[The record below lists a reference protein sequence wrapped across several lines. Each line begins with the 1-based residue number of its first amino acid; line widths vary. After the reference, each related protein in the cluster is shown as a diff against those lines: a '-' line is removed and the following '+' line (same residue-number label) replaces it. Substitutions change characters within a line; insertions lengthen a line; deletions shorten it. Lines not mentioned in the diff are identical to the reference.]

1 MYVRKNAASLTSDE
15 WTRFLNAIVALKHTF
30 AAGSSISLYDQ
41 IVAIHIGVVQLIWG
55 AGPGSGG
62 DGAHGGP
69 AFLSW
74 HREYIRRFELAL
86 QTIDSRVTLPYW
98 NWGQGDLSETT
109 ALFQN
114 DRIGPMG
121 SGGASGME
129 IATGYFALN
138 PNAFNPLGWSIRAEL
153 RPLGQ
158 AMQRNQFLSTG
169 PGWPDTGTVTNTLSQ
184 GQYHQFRPSLEQS
197 PHHNLIH
204 GRVGR
209 DMAQM
214 TSPNDPIFFLH
225 HCQVDRIWAQWQQE
239 HPGSANY
246 NPLNNGGYGHRLT
259 DRMWPWDGG
268 QTTPGDWPGNFPSV
282 TPLIANLS
290 AIDIVTP
297 EDVLDHRAL
306 GYCYDDEQDCPC
318 RETGKPPLIFPQY
331 ADGQDGG
338 SSNRTRII
346 LRNTGDQVETGQ
358 IRFFD
363 PSGSPATVD
372 VGGGPTSAVNYNLG
386 AWGSVE
392 VETDGT
398 GTLKSGP
405 IEIVSDQGEDS
416 AIVGTEN
423 FQLMGHGV
431 SVPHSPARPEHQIYV
446 SQTAAERTGV
456 AIYNP
461 DRVNP
466 ATLDLYLVDAA
477 GGQQASIQLALTPGE
492 QISQF
497 VDEASLFQA
506 YFAANPGDFRGTLN
520 LQARSMRRVSVIGLL
535 QDRTSGALVA
545 VSTGLDAFSP

>member
-184 GQYHQFRPSLEQS
+184 GQYHQFRGHPVNGEVGTWFGAFRIPNLVPRSLVNIVGCS
-197 PHHNLIH
+197 SR
-204 GRVGR
+204 GRGNCGKLR
-209 DMAQM
+209 A
-214 TSPNDPIFFLH
+214 TSN
-225 HCQVDRIWAQWQQE
+225 WASK
-239 HPGSANY
+239 PVIRS
-246 NPLNNGGYGHRLT
+246 
-259 DRMWPWDGG
+259 
-268 QTTPGDWPGNFPSV
+268 FPSAV
-282 TPLIANLS
+282 RTVEKQL
-290 AIDIVTP
+290 
-297 EDVLDHRAL
+297 RAL
-306 GYCYDDEQDCPC
+306 ASS
-318 RETGKPPLIFPQY
+318 PPELVVFP
-331 ADGQDGG
+331 
-338 SSNRTRII
+338 
-346 LRNTGDQVETGQ
+346 
-358 IRFFD
+358 RF
-363 PSGSPATVD
+363 A
-372 VGGGPTSAVNYNLG
+372 
-386 AWGSVE
+386 
-392 VETDGT
+392 
-398 GTLKSGP
+398 
-405 IEIVSDQGEDS
+405 
-416 AIVGTEN
+416 
-423 FQLMGHGV
+423 
-431 SVPHSPARPEHQIYV
+431 
-446 SQTAAERTGV
+446 
-456 AIYNP
+456 
-461 DRVNP
+461 
-466 ATLDLYLVDAA
+466 
-477 GGQQASIQLALTPGE
+477 
-492 QISQF
+492 
-497 VDEASLFQA
+497 
-506 YFAANPGDFRGTLN
+506 
-520 LQARSMRRVSVIGLL
+520 
-535 QDRTSGALVA
+535 
-545 VSTGLDAFSP
+545 

>member
-209 DMAQM
+209 DMAQGP
-214 TSPNDPIFFLH
+214 TRGW
-225 HCQVDRIWAQWQQE
+225 V
-239 HPGSANY
+239 
-246 NPLNNGGYGHRLT
+246 NPLAFRRSLQEACSSK
-259 DRMWPWDGG
+259 PVCV
-268 QTTPGDWPGNFPSV
+268 GN
-282 TPLIANLS
+282 A
-290 AIDIVTP
+290 
-297 EDVLDHRAL
+297 
-306 GYCYDDEQDCPC
+306 
-318 RETGKPPLIFPQY
+318 
-331 ADGQDGG
+331 
-338 SSNRTRII
+338 
-346 LRNTGDQVETGQ
+346 
-358 IRFFD
+358 
-363 PSGSPATVD
+363 
-372 VGGGPTSAVNYNLG
+372 VG
-386 AWGSVE
+386 
-392 VETDGT
+392 
-398 GTLKSGP
+398 
-405 IEIVSDQGEDS
+405 
-416 AIVGTEN
+416 
-423 FQLMGHGV
+423 
-431 SVPHSPARPEHQIYV
+431 
-446 SQTAAERTGV
+446 
-456 AIYNP
+456 
-461 DRVNP
+461 
-466 ATLDLYLVDAA
+466 
-477 GGQQASIQLALTPGE
+477 
-492 QISQF
+492 
-497 VDEASLFQA
+497 
-506 YFAANPGDFRGTLN
+506 
-520 LQARSMRRVSVIGLL
+520 
-535 QDRTSGALVA
+535 
-545 VSTGLDAFSP
+545 

>member
-15 WTRFLNAIVALKHTF
+15 WTRFLNAVVALKHTF

-55 AGPGSGG
+55 AGPGSGV

-109 ALFQN
+109 TLFQN

-197 PHHNLIH
+197 PHHSLMH

-239 HPGSANY
+239 HPGNANY

-306 GYCYDDEQDCPC
+306 GYCYDDELDCPC

-372 VGGGPTSAVNYNLG
+372 VGGGPTSTVNYNLG

-398 GTLKSGP
+398 GPLKSGP
-405 IEIVSDQGEDS
+405 IEIVADQGEDS

-446 SQTAAERTGV
+446 SQTADERTGV

-477 GGQQASIQLALTPGE
+477 GGQQASIQLALSPGQ

-520 LQARSMRRVSVIGLL
+520 IRARSMRRVSVIGLL

-545 VSTGLDAFSP
+545 VSPGLDAFSP

>member
-1 MYVRKNAASLTSDE
+1 M
-15 WTRFLNAIVALKHTF
+15 
-30 AAGSSISLYDQ
+30 
-41 IVAIHIGVVQLIWG
+41 
-55 AGPGSGG
+55 
-62 DGAHGGP
+62 
-69 AFLSW
+69 
-74 HREYIRRFELAL
+74 
-86 QTIDSRVTLPYW
+86 
-98 NWGQGDLSETT
+98 
-109 ALFQN
+109 
-114 DRIGPMG
+114 
-121 SGGASGME
+121 
-129 IATGYFALN
+129 
-138 PNAFNPLGWSIRAEL
+138 
-153 RPLGQ
+153 
-158 AMQRNQFLSTG
+158 
-169 PGWPDTGTVTNTLSQ
+169 
-184 GQYHQFRPSLEQS
+184 
-197 PHHNLIH
+197 
-204 GRVGR
+204 
-209 DMAQM
+209 
-214 TSPNDPIFFLH
+214 
-225 HCQVDRIWAQWQQE
+225 
-239 HPGSANY
+239 
-246 NPLNNGGYGHRLT
+246 
-259 DRMWPWDGG
+259 
-268 QTTPGDWPGNFPSV
+268 